1 MYKLGAGQKMRAHA
15 GRFFLAAVFAIGSLI
30 ISNSAD
36 SAPKDEILPP
46 IADAGPDQTVSIGD
60 VVVLDGTGSF
70 DLNDARYF
78 YSWQFVSRPSSS
90 AASLSDLTAAKPSFV
105 VDKAGDFLVEL
116 VVEKI
121 LNGTK
126 TLASVSDIVFRHL
139 GRVVWEIPA
148 GSSRHARGS
157 K

>member
-1 MYKLGAGQKMRAHA
+1 MHAHA
-15 GRFFLAAVFAIGSLI
+15 GRLFLAALFAIGSLI
-30 ISNSAD
+30 SSNSAD

-60 VVVLDGTGSF
+60 VVVLDGTGSC

-121 LNGTK
+121 LKGTK
-126 TLASVSDIVFRHL
+126 TLVNVSDIVFRHS
-139 GRVVWEIPA
+139 GRVIWEIPVE
-148 GSSRHARGS
+148 STWHARGN